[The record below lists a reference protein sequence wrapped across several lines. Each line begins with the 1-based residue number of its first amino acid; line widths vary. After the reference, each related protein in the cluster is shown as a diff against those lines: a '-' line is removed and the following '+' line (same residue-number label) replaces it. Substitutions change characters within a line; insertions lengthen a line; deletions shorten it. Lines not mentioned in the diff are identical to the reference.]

1 MNNIIEKIDFN
12 RPYEEQ
18 IKDYKKN
25 LIDTIYKMYGR
36 EKIKHIDVKEN
47 EGKLNVNITFNQS
60 YTIYSIDI

>member
-18 IKDYKKN
+18 IKDYKKS
-25 LIDTIYKMYGR
+25 LIDTIYKMKKKK
-36 EKIKHIDVKEN
+36 KIKHIDVKEN

-60 YTIYSIDI
+60 YNIYSIDI

>member
-1 MNNIIEKIDFN
+1 MERKFISI
-12 RPYEEQ
+12 PL
-18 IKDYKKN
+18 KKS

-36 EKIKHIDVKEN
+36 EKIKHIDIKEN